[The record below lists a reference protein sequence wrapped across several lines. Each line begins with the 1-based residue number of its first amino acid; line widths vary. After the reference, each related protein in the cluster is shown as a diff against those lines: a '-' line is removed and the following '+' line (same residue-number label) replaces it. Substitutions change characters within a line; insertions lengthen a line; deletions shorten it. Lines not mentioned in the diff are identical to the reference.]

1 MVDFL
6 SGLRGVVEGL
16 EVGCDVRVVLERELV
31 RLEGLLCSFPV
42 GSEVLC
48 LGRGVVRAVSG
59 GERIVEFLAQSVPVG
74 LCVGVGDG
82 SCVRGGDFVV
92 GDTFVVVS
100 RVSGVEGGVALEGGR
115 VVCLAGDC
123 VDLVVGFLGSL

>member
-1 MVDFL
+1 MLFR
-6 SGLRGVVEGL
+6 S
-16 EVGCDVRVVLERELV
+16 
-31 RLEGLLCSFPV
+31 
-42 GSEVLC
+42 
-48 LGRGVVRAVSG
+48 VS
-59 GERIVEFLAQSVPVG
+59 QSRYVG

-100 RVSGVEGGVALEGGR
+100 RVSGVEGGVVLEGGR
-115 VVCLAGDC
+115 VGCLAGDC